1 MHGCLVRSFL
11 DRCVHPPGAPVT
23 GWRRLDTSD
32 WGVLSSGSREIF
44 RLLLGIK
51 ELEILEAAC
60 DLRISVISSSSLQ
73 QIMTVT
79 RVCFLHVNLDAI
91 LC

>member
-1 MHGCLVRSFL
+1 M
-11 DRCVHPPGAPVT
+11 
-23 GWRRLDTSD
+23 
-32 WGVLSSGSREIF
+32 
-44 RLLLGIK
+44 LLGIK
-51 ELEILEAAC
+51 ELEILEEAC

-79 RVCFLHVNLDAI
+79 RVCLLPVNLDAI